1 VNEEEGQCAVPDCV
15 VGVVDNVQVGAVHT
29 LSECTKAE
37 TRVPTIVGAPNSE
50 VLPTTTAAVGTESS
64 TLSFGWAMENRGFI
78 EETDGLY
85 YDREEVRYCCSGEE
99 EQYTYE

>member
-50 VLPTTTAAVGTESS
+50 VLPTNAAAVGTEYS
-64 TLSFGWAMENRGFI
+64 TLSFGWVMVDRGFI
-78 EETDGLY
+78 EGTKDCTMIRKE
-85 YDREEVRYCCSGEE
+85 
-99 EQYTYE
+99 